1 MVNLGMHSGKGPLS
15 HEAKEAA
22 FMKLFYGVGAD
33 SAVMDSKNSFSK
45 PADFS
50 AMPSA
55 PPAVEDVSPLE
66 RSHRPDPKLADD
78 DVPWVPHNIH
88 KHAGA
93 GTQLDAREAAFVKLF
108 DHPVKQYAQAAAVD
122 NVDMAKLPDRYEAQ
136 DWSSSAA
143 KAEARGIDEL
153 RDSSSNAVAAGPREQ
168 WKPKNMAK
176 KMSQRGEEMHEGFL
190 KIFENEPVRTA

>member
-22 FMKLFYGVGAD
+22 FMKLFHGVGAD
-33 SAVMDSKNSFSK
+33 SAVMASKNSFSK

-55 PPAVEDVSPLE
+55 PPTVEDVPAAQQA
-66 RSHRPDPKLADD
+66 HRPDPKLADD
-78 DVPWVPHNIH
+78 NEPWVPHNIH
-88 KHAGA
+88 AAKHAGA
-93 GTQLDAREAAFVKLF
+93 GAQLDAREAAFVKLF
-108 DHPVKQYAQAAAVD
+108 DRPVKQYAQAAAVD
-122 NVDMAKLPDRYEAQ
+122 VDMAKLPDHYEAE
-136 DWSSSAA
+136 DWSSSVA

-153 RDSSSNAVAAGPREQ
+153 RDRNVNVASEPREQ
-168 WKPKNMAK
+168 WKPKNMSK
-176 KMSQRGEEMHEGFL
+176 KMSKRGEEMHEGFL